1 MPLLSVFLDVV
12 APVFAV
18 VGLGYLA
25 GPRLALEARTL
36 SRTAYWVFVPA
47 FTFSVISRA
56 EVPLGR
62 GLRIALFVLAT
73 HAVFALLGWG
83 VARLLR
89 RPREVTAAY
98 VMLAVFGNVGNYG
111 LALLQFRLGAEALL
125 PATLYF
131 VVSLL
136 VSFTVCV
143 GIAAAVRGGKAR
155 AILSVLRTPALLAAV
170 PAVLVSATQL
180 RLPLLV
186 TRTAGLLGDAM
197 IPTMLLALG
206 LQLAEARALR
216 PSRDVLVATA
226 LRLAVSPAV
235 AAVLAVPFGLT
246 GADRAACVLQAAMP
260 AAVLVAIISGEYGVA
275 PGFVTATVFFS
286 TLLSLP
292 VLTLLLAWL

>member
-25 GPRLALEARTL
+25 GPRLSLEARTL

-47 FTFSVISRA
+47 FTFSVISRS

-62 GLRIALFVLAT
+62 GLRIALFILAT
-73 HAVFALLGWG
+73 HAVFALLGLG
-83 VARLLR
+83 AARLLR
-89 RPREVTAAY
+89 STREVTTAY
-98 VMLAVFGNVGNYG
+98 VMLAVFGNIGNYG
-111 LALLQFRLGAEALL
+111 LALLQFRLGPEALL

-136 VSFTVCV
+136 VSFAVCV
-143 GIAAAVRGGKAR
+143 GAAASLRGGKAT
-155 AILSVLRTPALLAAV
+155 AVLSVLRTPALLAAV
-170 PAVLVSATQL
+170 PAVLVSATHL
-180 RLPLLV
+180 SPPPIV
-186 TRTAGLLGDAM
+186 TRTVGLLGDAM
-197 IPTMLLALG
+197 IPTMLLVLG
-206 LQLAEARALR
+206 LQLAEARPLR
-216 PSRDVLVATA
+216 LSRDVLVATG

-235 AAVLAVPFGLT
+235 AAMLAVPFRLT
-246 GADRAACVLQAAMP
+246 GVDRAACILQAAMP
-260 AAVLVAIISGEYGVA
+260 AAVLVAIIAGEYEVA

-286 TLLSLP
+286 TLLSVP